1 LVTVVIP
8 SSVTNISRIAF
19 GNNIA
24 LKNIVTDNK
33 DELLK
38 KLKSLYTKV
47 DRNGVVIVDEEG
59 NPAVYKIY
67 DLFEAFVKERE
78 D

>member
-1 LVTVVIP
+1 VTVVIP

-47 DRNGVVIVDEEG
+47 DRNGAVIVDEEG